1 MGLKDLKKNSPA
13 GNRME
18 VMRSVGEV
26 SSIGLSFVFA
36 LVIGAAAGWW
46 LDQRFGWKPWGFFI
60 GFGLGLAAGVR
71 NVYQIT
77 RKYLK

>member
-1 MGLKDLKKNSPA
+1 MVTSEGDTTSPA
-13 GNRME
+13 TNHQRTSQMHTTYYL
-18 VMRSVGEV
+18 
-26 SSIGLSFVFA
+26 IFA